1 MSPLRSV
8 VASCSPSA
16 MSAALS
22 LPPPLSLEEF
32 LAWGP
37 RQEWPFEW
45 DGVQPVA
52 MVGGNATHSE
62 LGSRVHDAL
71 RAKLAGGPC
80 RVFRSDMGVLT
91 AGRSR
96 LRCPDLVVTCSPV
109 GGRDQVVPDPVFIL
123 EVLSESTAA
132 VDRGVKRAEYAALP
146 SLAHYVMLAQDAPIA
161 LICDRAGGFEER
173 QEQVAVALPEFG
185 LTLRLADLYAG
196 LSD

>member
-62 LGSRVHDAL
+62 LGLRVHDAP

-80 RVFRSDMGVLT
+80 RVFRSATGVLT
-91 AGRSR
+91 AGGSR
-96 LRCPDLVVTCSPV
+96 LRYPDLVVTCAAV
-109 GGRDQVVPDPVFIL
+109 GGRDQVAPDPVFIL

-146 SLAHYVMLAQDAPIA
+146 SLARYVMLAQDAPIA
-161 LICDRAGGFEER
+161 LICDRAAASR
-173 QEQVAVALPEFG
+173 SRRSRWRSRCPS
-185 LTLRLADLYAG
+185 LA
-196 LSD
+196 